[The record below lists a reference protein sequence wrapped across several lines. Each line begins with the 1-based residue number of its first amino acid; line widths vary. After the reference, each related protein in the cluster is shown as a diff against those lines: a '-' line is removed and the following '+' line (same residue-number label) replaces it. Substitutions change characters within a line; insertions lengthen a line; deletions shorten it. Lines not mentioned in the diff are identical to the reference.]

1 MNHRCCR
8 YCQQLFQP
16 SRFRPH
22 HFACTRSHC
31 QRQRRREYRKLHTDA
46 ECHQVCRDNCSHGRR
61 CWWPFLRRWKI
72 AILAHPPSPFAR
84 VQNKGCASTDD
95 LQLRRLLCGMA
106 PPSRGATPTTQKEAT
121 LPGGAK
127 PFRKAE
133 RPSRNES
140 RNRQLIWTPVIPIIL
155 ASTGTPTPKPSGA
168 IGKVSAGAK
177 LRLRAP
183 RRPLFPAH

>member
-1 MNHRCCR
+1 
-8 YCQQLFQP
+8 
-16 SRFRPH
+16 
-22 HFACTRSHC
+22 
-31 QRQRRREYRKLHTDA
+31 
-46 ECHQVCRDNCSHGRR
+46 
-61 CWWPFLRRWKI
+61 LRRWKI

-140 RNRQLIWTPVIPIIL
+140 RNRQLIWTPVITVIP
-155 ASTGTPTPKPSGA
+155 ASTGSPNLNPSSETRNGT
-168 IGKVSAGAK
+168 AGAEP
-177 LRLRAP
+177 RLRAP
-183 RRPLFPAH
+183 TRPPFPAH